1 MSQNKV
7 RIFID
12 SVFQFM
18 KGEFPKVIKDL
29 GYLFDRSQFS
39 KKVKENKEMYFRLFK
54 ELINIFNSRT
64 KED

>member
-1 MSQNKV
+1 
-7 RIFID
+7 
-12 SVFQFM
+12 M
-18 KGEFPKVIKDL
+18 KGELPKVIKDL

-54 ELINIFNSRT
+54 ELISIFNSHT